1 MKDYQL
7 HEIKIED
14 YNQINE
20 YYNLRRP
27 ETADSNILDLFL
39 WENCYPTW
47 YFTNEHGLMWVA
59 KSEDNQYYSSVPCC
73 REEDLKECFLE
84 TQDYFNNVLK
94 KKLTMYLVD
103 KKALETLDLPED
115 EYIVIPDRTYYDYVY
130 DAEKLRTFSGKK
142 YHKKKNHLN
151 AFKKE
156 YAQERKTTIEN
167 GAEIVLEE
175 PKVEEPQIPVTP
187 AVTSAKSLKA
197 SSI

>member
-103 KKALETLDLPED
+103 KNALET
-115 EYIVIPDRTYYDYVY
+115 
-130 DAEKLRTFSGKK
+130 
-142 YHKKKNHLN
+142 
-151 AFKKE
+151 
-156 YAQERKTTIEN
+156 
-167 GAEIVLEE
+167 
-175 PKVEEPQIPVTP
+175 
-187 AVTSAKSLKA
+187 
-197 SSI
+197 

>member
-73 REEDLKECFLE
+73 REEDL
-84 TQDYFNNVLK
+84 
-94 KKLTMYLVD
+94 
-103 KKALETLDLPED
+103 
-115 EYIVIPDRTYYDYVY
+115 
-130 DAEKLRTFSGKK
+130 
-142 YHKKKNHLN
+142 
-151 AFKKE
+151 
-156 YAQERKTTIEN
+156 
-167 GAEIVLEE
+167 
-175 PKVEEPQIPVTP
+175 
-187 AVTSAKSLKA
+187 
-197 SSI
+197 